1 MTATGKLGILNPLAI
16 IFENHLA
23 RLGMVIIGIFT
34 LAALF
39 APWLAPHD
47 PIAQNLG
54 QRLQPPSWTYP
65 LGTDDLGRCVLSRM
79 IHATRI
85 SLRIGLL
92 VVSITAISG
101 SIIGLFSGY
110 TGGITDELIM
120 RATDV
125 FLAFPG
131 IVLALVVAG
140 VLGPGLTNTM
150 LALALIGWTGYARLV
165 RGCVLSTREKTFV
178 EATQV
183 LGAGHV
189 YIMFRHILPEV
200 LGPVLV
206 MATLGMGWTILSSA
220 ALSFLG
226 LGAQPPVPEWGAM
239 LSSGR
244 PYLRTAWHLSTF
256 PGLAIM
262 VVVLAFNFLGDGLND
277 ALNHKKKP
285 ADGN

>member
-23 RLGMVIIGIFT
+23 RLGMVIIGIFI

-92 VVSITAISG
+92 VVGITAISG

-206 MATLGMGWTILSSA
+206 MATLGMGWTILSAA

-262 VVVLAFNFLGDGLND
+262 LVVLAFNFLGNGLND
-277 ALNHKKKP
+277 ALSHRKKT
-285 ADGN
+285 GRR

>member
-1 MTATGKLGILNPLAI
+1 MTATGKLNPLAI
-16 IFENHLA
+16 LLENRLA
-23 RLGMVIIGIFT
+23 RLGMGIIGIFIV
-34 LAALF
+34 AALF

-54 QRLQPPSWTYP
+54 HRLYPPCWTYP
-65 LGTDDLGRCVLSRM
+65 LGTDDLGRCVLSRL

-85 SLRIGLL
+85 SLKIGILVVGITAIGGSMIGLL
-92 VVSITAISG
+92 
-101 SIIGLFSGY
+101 SGY

-120 RATDV
+120 RVTDV

-140 VLGPGLTNTM
+140 VLGPGLTNAM

-165 RGCVLSTREKTFV
+165 RGCVLSAREKTFV
-178 EATQV
+178 EATQA
-183 LGAGHV
+183 LGAGHA

-206 MATLGMGWTILSSA
+206 MATLGMGWTILSAA

-262 VVVLAFNFLGDGLND
+262 MVVLAFNFLGDGLND
-277 ALNHKKKP
+277 ALNHRGKI
-285 ADGN
+285 GQR

>member
-1 MTATGKLGILNPLAI
+1 MTATGRLGILNLLAI
-16 IFENHLA
+16 IFENRLT
-23 RLGMVIIGIFT
+23 RLGMGIIGIFI

-54 QRLQPPSWTYP
+54 QRLQPPCWTYP

-85 SLRIGLL
+85 SLRIGIL
-92 VVSITAISG
+92 VVGITAISG
-101 SIIGLFSGY
+101 SIVGLFSGY

-120 RATDV
+120 RVTDV

-140 VLGPGLTNTM
+140 VLGPGLTNAM
-150 LALALIGWTGYARLV
+150 LALALIGWAGYARLV
-165 RGCVLSTREKTFV
+165 RGCVLSAREKTFV

-206 MATLGMGWTILSSA
+206 MATLGMGWTILSAA

-226 LGAQPPVPEWGAM
+226 LGAQPPVAEWGAM

-262 VVVLAFNFLGDGLND
+262 VIVLAFNFLGDGLND
-277 ALNHKKKP
+277 ALNHRKKT
-285 ADGN
+285 G

>member
-1 MTATGKLGILNPLAI
+1 MTATGRSGILNLLAI
-16 IFENHLA
+16 IFEDRLT
-23 RLGMVIIGIFT
+23 RLGMGIIGIFIA
-34 LAALF
+34 AALF
-39 APWLAPHD
+39 APLLAPHD

-92 VVSITAISG
+92 VVGITAISG
-101 SIIGLFSGY
+101 SIVGLFSGY
-110 TGGITDELIM
+110 TGGITDELTM
-120 RATDV
+120 RVTDV

-140 VLGPGLTNTM
+140 VLGPGLTNAM

-165 RGCVLSTREKTFV
+165 RGCVLSAREKTFV

-206 MATLGMGWTILSSA
+206 MATLGMGWTILSAA

-256 PGLAIM
+256 PGLAIIL
-262 VVVLAFNFLGDGLND
+262 VVLAFNFLGNGLND
-277 ALNHKKKP
+277 ALSHRKKT
-285 ADGN
+285 GRR

>member
-1 MTATGKLGILNPLAI
+1 M
-16 IFENHLA
+16 
-23 RLGMVIIGIFT
+23 
-34 LAALF
+34 
-39 APWLAPHD
+39 
-47 PIAQNLG
+47 
-54 QRLQPPSWTYP
+54 
-65 LGTDDLGRCVLSRM
+65 
-79 IHATRI
+79 
-85 SLRIGLL
+85 IGLL
-92 VVSITAISG
+92 
-101 SIIGLFSGY
+101 SGY

-120 RATDV
+120 RVTDV

-140 VLGPGLTNTM
+140 VLGPGLTNAM

-165 RGCVLSTREKTFV
+165 RGCVLSAREKTFV
-178 EATQV
+178 EATQA
-183 LGAGHV
+183 LGAGHA

-206 MATLGMGWTILSSA
+206 MATLGMGWTILSAA

-262 VVVLAFNFLGDGLND
+262 MVVLAFNFLGDGLND
-277 ALNHKKKP
+277 ALNHRGKI
-285 ADGN
+285 GQR